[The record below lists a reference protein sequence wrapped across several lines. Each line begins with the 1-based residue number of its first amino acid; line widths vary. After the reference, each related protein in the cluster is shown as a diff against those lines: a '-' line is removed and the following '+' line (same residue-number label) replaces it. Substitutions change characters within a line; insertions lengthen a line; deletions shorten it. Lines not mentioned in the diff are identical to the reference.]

1 MFPYQALKKH
11 APFISGGTYTVTDG
25 QNNTVAVIRSTLGP
39 ANGSR
44 GDEQWAFAAGTA
56 SGVTA
61 TLRFSAQEYG
71 PASIDIHA
79 FPDHLPWPGTQG
91 GASSGPLN
99 IQNRKLPPSAD
110 LAPNLRNGQTDPAT
124 VHYVSSAATVQ
135 NPAPA
140 AAGGLTTQPG
150 ANVTGRRVEVLKSA
164 TGKIV
169 GHVYAEWSSATSS
182 VQIWQLVKNTSFTP
196 TGIASFAPGGP
207 QALPSPG
214 SLSAWYSAAVA
225 DLGTGLIAISGTA
238 TRFLTLPQP

>member
-11 APFISGGTYTVTDG
+11 APFILGGTYTVTDG

-124 VHYVSSAATVQ
+124 VRYVSTNANVQ

-140 AAGGLTTQPG
+140 TLP
-150 ANVTGRRVEVLKSA
+150 NPTGNSGTLSRRTEVLKSA
-164 TGKIV
+164 ANAIV
-169 GHVYAEWSSATSS
+169 GHVYAEWSSATSN
-182 VQIWQLVKNTSFTP
+182 VTIYQLVKS
-196 TGIASFAPGGP
+196 ASFAPNGISSFGP
-207 QALPSPG
+207 GAPPNLAGAL
-214 SLSAWYSAAVA
+214 SLSAWYAAAVA
-225 DLGTGLIAISGTA
+225 QLNVPLTGLTLIHGTA
-238 TRFLTLPQP
+238 TRNAMLP

>member
-11 APFISGGTYTVTDG
+11 APFISGGTYTVTASVNG
-25 QNNTVAVIRSTLGP
+25 QEKTVAVIRSTLG
-39 ANGSR
+39 ASGNMGI
-44 GDEQWAFAAGTA
+44 EQWAFASGSAA
-56 SGVTA
+56 SLTFQ
-61 TLRFSAQEYG
+61 TSEYG
-71 PASIDIHA
+71 TNPIAVSA

-91 GASSGPLN
+91 GANSGVLKVTP
-99 IQNRKLPPSAD
+99 QPAQTSTD
-110 LAPNLRNGQTDPAT
+110 LKQNLRAGGTTPAT

-135 NPAPA
+135 NPAPP

-150 ANVTGRRVEVLKSA
+150 ANVTGRRTEVLKSA
-164 TGKIV
+164 TGAIV
-169 GHVYAEWSSATSS
+169 GHVYAEWSSTPATSS

-225 DLGTGLIAISGTA
+225 DLGAGLIAISGTA
-238 TRFLTLPQP
+238 TRFPTLPQP